1 MSVYICKEVLWFF
14 SECENVSIYSNI
26 MHELT
31 CTSPLLNI
39 PHKMYKESE
48 DHYTIVYI
56 NETKVEEQLT

>member
-1 MSVYICKEVLWFF
+1 
-14 SECENVSIYSNI
+14 

-48 DHYTIVYI
+48 DHCACMYNKIKQELQKE
-56 NETKVEEQLT
+56 NN